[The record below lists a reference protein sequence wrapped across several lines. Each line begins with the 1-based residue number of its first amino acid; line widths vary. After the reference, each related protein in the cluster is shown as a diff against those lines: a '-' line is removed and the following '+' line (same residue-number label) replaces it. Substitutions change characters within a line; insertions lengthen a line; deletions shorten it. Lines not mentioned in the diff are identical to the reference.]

1 MRGLSFAIAC
11 VVVSVAV
18 PRAQN
23 TNVVIQ
29 PPTVTGPIA
38 LTTALRSPDHG
49 YPYNATPIDLAKQG
63 YVEEE
68 FFLSGQANRYST
80 PAGER
85 GTVLDTNH
93 AYTTRIVVRRPK
105 AAARFNGTAIV
116 EWYNV
121 SQGHDGEFEWFQAY
135 DHFLRSGFAW
145 VGVSA
150 QAAGVN
156 ALKEW
161 SPVRYATL
169 DVTRG
174 GTIQV
179 DAMSYDIF
187 SQAALAVRGKGTR
200 DIMGGLRVQRVI
212 ATGHSQS
219 AGRLYTYFHS
229 VHPLTSKMYDAVLL
243 HGGGGRVSPDLN
255 VKVFKYLDESDV
267 IGQANSRVVDSAGYR
282 QWEIAGSSHLDAQFS
297 RSMAALGL
305 RVSGMR
311 PVEGAPAIAGPSI
324 SGGEK
329 GNGAVGNGAGPENE
343 GTNGGCAQPP
353 FSRVPSYHVLGAA
366 FDAVHRWLVDG
377 VLPPSAPPVE
387 LRQLPPDA
395 GAPADAARGRGGP
408 STALGTSPS
417 TALGTGRGAAGPR
430 WDIVRDDL
438 GLARGGIRV
447 AALAAPIA
455 RNTGDNVGTAAVTA
469 TGERNCRLM
478 GSSEPFDA
486 ARLASL
492 YPTHDAYVA
501 KVREATEKLLR
512 GGFIDKVDADQT
524 IRDAE
529 KSAVGRGSA
538 SGATNKTAT
547 R

>member
-1 MRGLSFAIAC
+1 MRGLSVAIAC
-11 VVVSVAV
+11 VFVIGAM

-38 LTTALRSPDHG
+38 ITSPLRSPDHG

-68 FFLSGQANRYST
+68 FLLSGNANRYST

-105 AAARFNGTAIV
+105 NTARFNGTAIV

-135 DHFLRSGFAW
+135 DHFLRGGFAW
-145 VGVSA
+145 IGVSA
-150 QAAGVN
+150 QAVGVN

-161 SPVRYATL
+161 SPARYASV

-179 DAMSYDIF
+179 DALSYDIF

-200 DIMGGLRVQRVI
+200 DVMGGLRVQRVI

-267 IGQANSRVVDSAGYR
+267 IGQANNRVADSAGYR

-329 GNGAVGNGAGPENE
+329 GNGGAGNGAGPENE
-343 GTNGGCAQPP
+343 GPNGGCAQPP

-366 FDAVHRWLVDG
+366 FDAVHRWVTDG
-377 VLPPSAPPVE
+377 VLPPTAPPIE
-387 LRQLPPDA
+387 LKPLPADA
-395 GAPADAARGRGGP
+395 SATADAARGRGGP
-408 STALGTSPS
+408 STP
-417 TALGTGRGAAGPR
+417 LGTGRGPTGPR
-430 WDIVRDDL
+430 WDIIRDDL
-438 GLARGGIRV
+438 GLARGGIRL
-447 AALAAPIA
+447 AAMAAPIA
-455 RNTGDNVGTAAVTA
+455 KNTGDNVGGASGTA

-478 GSSEPFDA
+478 GSSEPFDS

-501 KVREATEKLLR
+501 KTREATDKLLK
-512 GGFIDKVDADQT
+512 GGFIDKVDAEAT
-524 IRDAE
+524 IRDAD
-529 KSAVGRGSA
+529 KSTVGRSPASTASA
-538 SGATNKTAT
+538 
-547 R
+547 RR

>member
-11 VVVSVAV
+11 VVVIVAV

-179 DAMSYDIF
+179 DALSYDIF
-187 SQAALAVRGKGTR
+187 SEAALAVRGKGTR

-267 IGQANSRVVDSAGYR
+267 IGQANSRVADSAGYR

-329 GNGAVGNGAGPENE
+329 GNGAAGNGAGPENE
-343 GTNGGCAQPP
+343 GPNGGCAQPP

-377 VLPPSAPPVE
+377 VLPPSAPPIE
-387 LRQLPPDA
+387 LKQLPSDA
-395 GAPADAARGRGGP
+395 SATADVARGRG
-408 STALGTSPS
+408 PS

-430 WDIVRDDL
+430 WEIVRDEL
-438 GLARGGIRV
+438 GLARGGIRL
-447 AALAAPIA
+447 AAVAAPIA
-455 RNTGDNVGTAAVTA
+455 KNTGDNVGSAAVTG

-486 ARLASL
+486 TRLASL

-501 KVREATEKLLR
+501 KVREATEKLLK
-512 GGFIDKVDADQT
+512 GGFIDKVDAEAT
-524 IRDAE
+524 IRDAD
-529 KSAVGRGSA
+529 KSVIGRPLT
-538 SGATNKTAT
+538 SGASNKTAA

>member
-1 MRGLSFAIAC
+1 MRGLSLAIAC
-11 VVVSVAV
+11 VFVIVAV

-29 PPTVTGPIA
+29 PPVVTGPIA
-38 LTTALRSPDHG
+38 LTTPLRSPDHG
-49 YPYNATPIDLAKQG
+49 YPYNATPIDLARQG

-68 FFLSGQANRYST
+68 FFLAGQANRYST
-80 PAGER
+80 PAGQR

-105 AAARFNGTAIV
+105 TAARFNGTAIV

-135 DHFLRSGFAW
+135 DHVLRSGFAW

-150 QAAGVN
+150 QAVGVN

-161 SPVRYATL
+161 SPARYAAL
-169 DVTRG
+169 DVARG
-174 GTIQV
+174 GTIQG
-179 DAMSYDIF
+179 DALSYDIL
-187 SQAALAVRGKGTR
+187 SQTALAVRGKGGR
-200 DIMGGLRVQRVI
+200 DVMGGLRVQRLI
-212 ATGHSQS
+212 ASGHSQS

-255 VKVFKYLDESDV
+255 VKVLKYLDESDV
-267 IGQANSRVVDSAGYR
+267 IGQANGRMPDSSGYR

-311 PVEGAPAIAGPSI
+311 PVEGSPAIAGPSI

-329 GNGAVGNGAGPENE
+329 GNGAAGNGAGTENE
-343 GTNGGCAQPP
+343 GPNGGCAQPP
-353 FSRVPSYHVLGAA
+353 FSRVPSYHVLGVA
-366 FDAVHRWLVDG
+366 FDAVHRWLAEG
-377 VLPPSAPPVE
+377 ALPPTAPPIEVK
-387 LRQLPPDA
+387 QLPSDA
-395 GAPADAARGRGGP
+395 GATADAARGRGG
-408 STALGTSPS
+408 S
-417 TALGTGRGAAGPR
+417 AGPR
-430 WDIVRDDL
+430 WDIVRGDL
-438 GLARGGIRV
+438 GLARGGIRL
-447 AALAAPIA
+447 AAVAAPIA
-455 RNTGDNVGTAAVTA
+455 RNTGDNVGSAAVTA

-478 GSSEPFDA
+478 GSSEPFDS

-492 YPTHDAYVA
+492 YPTHDVYVA
-501 KVREATEKLLR
+501 KVRETTEKLLK
-512 GGFIDKVDADQT
+512 GGFIDKVDAEQT
-524 IRDAE
+524 IRDAD
-529 KSAVGRGSA
+529 KSPVGRPPSPSA
-538 SGATNKTAT
+538 SA
-547 R
+547 RR